1 MVEPPCLL
9 SIFAFS
15 GGLTMRKPAKK
26 AADAVTA
33 LKAAIYIRVSTQYQ
47 VDRASLPV
55 QREELI
61 NYAKYALDIT
71 DCVVFED
78 AGYSAK
84 NTDRPDYQRMM
95 SRVRTGEFSHLL
107 VWKID
112 RISRNLL
119 DFAAMYAELKKLGV
133 VFVSKNEQFDTSS
146 AMGEAML
153 KIILVFAEL
162 ERNMTSERVS
172 AVMLSRAN
180 DGVWNGGKVPF
191 GYAYDKDSKQFSII
205 EDEAQVVLH
214 IYDLYESVK
223 SLTTVAKTL
232 NEKGVRSRTGK
243 PWNPTTVRTMLT
255 NPFYAGTYRYNYRD
269 ESSKSFTVKD
279 KDEWVLVLDHHPA
292 IVTPER
298 QEIIAAMLQS
308 KQRGWAGA
316 GMTYQRKNIHIFAG
330 LLKCGCCGYTM
341 IASPDRER
349 SDGWRPSVY
358 KCSRQRRFGDCDNKY
373 VSDVTLG
380 PFALNFVANLIRA
393 SNSFGKSTSIETLE
407 KKLLRGNM
415 FSQVDHI
422 ERPGLEEL
430 YNHLRSGFDPL
441 AFETRTVDAAES
453 GAAIQERDVLLSE
466 KRRLERALNRL
477 KSLFLYG
484 EEAMAEKDYLV
495 ERKQLMDA
503 LEEKDARLEEL
514 EAEVASSIT
523 MSDEEFIAKASY
535 FILSQQLQDKRF
547 VDYEK
552 FIRKIDPQIVKDFL
566 NSVVTNFCIKNGLTA
581 SILFKNGLEVQF
593 SYKAQE

>member
-1 MVEPPCLL
+1 
-9 SIFAFS
+9 
-15 GGLTMRKPAKK
+15 MRKPAKK
-26 AADAVTA
+26 AADAVTT

-95 SRVRTGEFSHLL
+95 ARVRTGEFSHLL

-119 DFAAMYAELKKLGV
+119 DFAAMYAELKKLGI

-180 DGVWNGGKVPF
+180 DGIWNGGKVPF

-223 SLTTVAKTL
+223 SLTTVAKSL

-255 NPFYAGTYRYNYRD
+255 NPFYAGTYRYNYWD

-298 QEIIAAMLQS
+298 QEIIAVMLQS

-380 PFALNFVANLIRA
+380 PFALNFIANLIRA

-407 KKLLRGNM
+407 KKLLRGDM

-422 ERPGLEEL
+422 ERPGLKEL
-430 YNHLRSGFDPL
+430 YTHLRSGFDPL

-453 GAAIQERDVLLSE
+453 GAALQERDLLLSE

-503 LEEKDARLEEL
+503 LEEKDAQLEEL

-523 MSDEEFIAKASY
+523 MSDEEFMAKASY

>member
-566 NSVVTNFCIKNGLTA
+566 NSVVTNFCIKNGLTT
-581 SILFKNGLEVQF
+581 SILFKNGVEVRF

>member
-1 MVEPPCLL
+1 M
-9 SIFAFS
+9 
-15 GGLTMRKPAKK
+15 
-26 AADAVTA
+26 
-33 LKAAIYIRVSTQYQ
+33 
-47 VDRASLPV
+47 
-55 QREELI
+55 
-61 NYAKYALDIT
+61 
-71 DCVVFED
+71 VFED

-95 SRVRTGEFSHLL
+95 ARVRTGEFSHLL

-119 DFAAMYAELKKLGV
+119 DFAAMYAELKKLGI

-180 DGVWNGGKVPF
+180 DGIWNGGKVPF

-223 SLTTVAKTL
+223 SLTTVAKAL

-298 QEIIAAMLQS
+298 QEIIAVMLQS

-380 PFALNFVANLIRA
+380 PFALNFIANLIRA

-407 KKLLRGNM
+407 KKLLRGDM

-430 YNHLRSGFDPL
+430 YTHLRSGFDPL

-453 GAAIQERDVLLSE
+453 GAALQERDLLLSE

-503 LEEKDARLEEL
+503 LEEKDAQLEEL

-523 MSDEEFIAKASY
+523 MSDEEFMAKASY

>member
-1 MVEPPCLL
+1 
-9 SIFAFS
+9 
-15 GGLTMRKPAKK
+15 MRKPAKK
-26 AADAVTA
+26 AADAVTT

-95 SRVRTGEFSHLL
+95 ARVRTGEFSHLL

-119 DFAAMYAELKKLGV
+119 DFAAMYAELKKLGI

-180 DGVWNGGKVPF
+180 DGIWNGGKVPF

-223 SLTTVAKTL
+223 SLTTVAKSL

-292 IVTPER
+292 IVTPVR
-298 QEIIAAMLQS
+298 QEIIAVMLQS

-380 PFALNFVANLIRA
+380 PFALNFIANLIRA

-407 KKLLRGNM
+407 KKLLRGDM

-422 ERPGLEEL
+422 ERPGLKEL
-430 YNHLRSGFDPL
+430 YTHLRSGFDPL

-453 GAAIQERDVLLSE
+453 GAALQERDLLLSE

-523 MSDEEFIAKASY
+523 MSDEEFMAKASY

-566 NSVVTNFCIKNGLTA
+566 NSVVTNFCIKNGLTT